1 MDLGE
6 FGASWLIENGGET
19 LLGAGEIFDRDQ
31 NHGTSEPA
39 WAALS
44 AESPS
49 AENPWPENKDKTWRA
64 RSAFS
69 VMVLMTVLA
78 QWTRSPDFRRS
89 SAALASR

>member
-1 MDLGE
+1 LGE
-6 FGASWLIENGGET
+6 FRASWLVENGGEA
-19 LLGAGEIFDRDQ
+19 LLGTREIFDREQ

-39 WAALS
+39 WAALP

-49 AENPWPENKDKTWRA
+49 AEDPWPENKDKTWRA

-69 VMVLMTVLA
+69 VMLLMTVLA
-78 QWTRSPDFRRS
+78 QWTRSPGFRRS